1 MGIKRTLGGDRLGTG
16 KKMTVELENFGRSTF
31 NLNKVIRFDQ
41 AFGVLQPAYCA
52 INLNGGTF
60 YIDVKAMAKTLPTN
74 GPIMGRAKYQIDFF
88 TIPIRL
94 YIAALHNNAVGV
106 GLKMNKV
113 FLPQFTVKNIPQID
127 FESEIEPNS
136 QQVSQDSLL
145 AYLGIRG
152 LGNPTQAG
160 LSRKFPAIFLLA
172 MWDAYKNYYANKQEE
187 IGVVVGAPKGIQKI
201 MTGGKN
207 WDGNFAT
214 NGLTARMEQDG
225 VWKLRYSVGDLLP
238 FPNQIATC
246 TGAGAMV
253 IETGPGT
260 TIEQVQETELWV
272 WKNEAEQKLKL
283 SVENGFNISGGNGTL
298 WNVNWTDAGMVG
310 YGIKNN
316 SRAVMAGSKFGIS
329 LNTFELSKIDD
340 MREAI
345 LAAPKGVPYNI
356 GEAEPY
362 KFAYEAVSGA
372 PACLYTMA
380 GLPVKT
386 YMSDRFNNWLS
397 TEWIDG
403 VNGINDITAVDV
415 SDGKLT
421 MNALILSKKLFNMM
435 NRIAISGGSYVDWQE
450 AVWGVRAASMA
461 ESPIYC
467 GGMSFDIVFDE
478 IVSNSSGVDSEGND
492 QPLGSLAGR
501 GTDARHRGGKVK
513 IKATE
518 PSMIL
523 AIASCTPYIDYSQGN
538 KWWNRLETMDDFH
551 KPDLDRIGF
560 QELLTEEFA
569 AADTTVLENGEL
581 KYNSV
586 GKQTS
591 WIEYQTD
598 TNETFG
604 DFSAGGPLEWMA
616 FNRKYT
622 YDETGKLED
631 ATTYIDPT
639 IYNVA
644 FADTSLTTKPLWMQI
659 AFNIEGRRVMGAKQ
673 IPNL

>member
-113 FLPQFTVKNIPQID
+113 YLPQFEVEKIPQID
-127 FESEIEPNS
+127 FTSDIEPNR
-136 QQVSQDSLL
+136 QQVAQDSLL
-145 AYLGIRG
+145 AYIGIRG
-152 LGNPTQAG
+152 LGNPKSVSAK
-160 LSRKFPAIFLLA
+160 RKFPAIFMLG
-172 MWDAYKNYYANKQEE
+172 MYDIYKNYYANKQEE
-187 IGVVVGAPKGIQKI
+187 IGVVIKGNPDPN
-201 MTGGKN
+201 GGPIEISRLEVSPSN
-207 WDGNFAT
+207 Y
-214 NGLTARMEQDG
+214 TAEGSYD
-225 VWKLRYSVGDLLP
+225 
-238 FPNQIATC
+238 
-246 TGAGAMV
+246 
-253 IETGPGT
+253 PGT
-260 TIEQVQETELWV
+260 NQYQATMQNVIQMGKRVTFTFHFKTPVGNTQYNVEL
-272 WKNEAEQKLKL
+272 
-283 SVENGFNISGGNGTL
+283 SGFNEQYVESIVKGTDRVTVVFY
-298 WNVNWTDAGMVG
+298 NNRTD
-310 YGIKNN
+310 
-316 SRAVMAGSKFGIS
+316 SKDLTINLEAS
-329 LNTFELSKIDD
+329 KRPNKTEIQLETFDLANIDE

-345 LAAPKGVPYNI
+345 LAAPKGAPFDIGSVDLSPYNAN
-356 GEAEPY
+356 GKAWTDGKPGC
-362 KFAYEAVSGA
+362 FH
-372 PACLYTMA
+372 TMA
-380 GLPVKT
+380 GLPIKT

-397 TEWIDG
+397 TEWMDG

-450 AVWGVRAASMA
+450 AVWGVRVANMA

-501 GTDARHRGGKVK
+501 GTDARPRGGKVK

-518 PSMIL
+518 PSMII
-523 AIASCTPYIDYSQGN
+523 AVASCTPYIDYSQGN

-569 AADTTVLENGEL
+569 AADTTILESGDL
-581 KYNSV
+581 KYNGV

-598 TNETFG
+598 VNETFG
-604 DFSAGGPLEWMA
+604 DFAAGGPLEWMA

-622 YDETGKLED
+622 YNAKGKLED

-644 FADTSLTTKPLWMQI
+644 FADTSLATKPLWMQI

>member
-16 KKMTVELENFGRSTF
+16 KKMTVELENFGRATF

-41 AFGVLQPAYCA
+41 AFGVLNPAYCA

-94 YIAALHNNAVGV
+94 YIAALHNNTMGV

-113 FLPQFTVKNIPQID
+113 FLPQFTVEKIPQINFTSD
-127 FESEIEPNS
+127 VEPNK
-136 QQVSQDSLL
+136 QQVAQDSLL

-152 LGNPTQAG
+152 LGNVKSVSAK
-160 LSRKFPAIFLLA
+160 RKFPAIFMLA
-172 MWDAYKNYYANKQEE
+172 MYDIYKNYYANKQEE
-187 IGVVVGAPKGIQKI
+187 IGVVIKGNPNPNGDPIEINQLRI
-201 MTGGKN
+201 SPSSYTAEGSYDN
-207 WDGNFAT
+207 TTNQYNAT
-214 NGLTARMEQDG
+214 
-225 VWKLRYSVGDLLP
+225 
-238 FPNQIATC
+238 
-246 TGAGAMV
+246 
-253 IETGPGT
+253 
-260 TIEQVQETELWV
+260 VQETIPMGKRV
-272 WKNEAEQKLKL
+272 SFTFNFTTPVDNTQYNVNV
-283 SVENGFNISGGNGTL
+283 SGFNQQYLEST
-298 WNVNWTDAGMVG
+298 VKETDGVTIVF
-310 YGIKNN
+310 YNN
-316 SRAVMAGSKFGIS
+316 RTATES
-329 LNTFELSKIDD
+329 LTINIGATKKPNETELQLETFELTNIDD

-345 LAAPKGVPYNI
+345 LAAPKGVPFDIDSLDIAPYNAN
-356 GEAEPY
+356 GKAWTDGKPGCY
-362 KFAYEAVSGA
+362 H
-372 PACLYTMA
+372 TMA

-403 VNGINDITAVDV
+403 VNGINDITAINV

-467 GGMSFDIVFDE
+467 GGISFDIVFDE

-518 PSMIL
+518 PSMIM

-569 AADTTVLENGEL
+569 AADTTVLESGEI

-598 TNETFG
+598 VNETFG
-604 DFSAGGPLEWMA
+604 DFSAGGPLDWMA

-622 YDETGKLED
+622 YDSTGKLED

-644 FADTSLTTKPLWMQI
+644 FADVTLATKPLWMQI
-659 AFNIEGRRVMGAKQ
+659 AFNIEARRVMGAKQ

>member
-1 MGIKRTLGGDRLGTG
+1 MSIKRTLGGDRLGTG

-41 AFGVLQPAYCA
+41 AFGVLQPAYCG

-60 YIDVKAMAKTLPTN
+60 YAEVKAMAKTLPTN

-113 FLPQFTVKNIPQID
+113 YLPQFTVEKIPKINFTSD
-127 FESEIEPNS
+127 VEPNK
-136 QQVSQDSLL
+136 QQVAQDSLL
-145 AYLGIRG
+145 AYIGIRG
-152 LGNPTQAG
+152 LGNPKSA
-160 LSRKFPAIFLLA
+160 SAKRKFPAIFMLA
-172 MWDAYKNYYANKQEE
+172 MYDIYKNYYANKQEE
-187 IGVVVGAPKGIQKI
+187 IGVVIKGNPNPNGGPIEINQLTISPSGYTAEGSYDSETNQYNATVQEAIPMGKRVSFTFNFTTPTDNTQYNVEVSGFNQKHLES
-201 MTGGKN
+201 TVKE
-207 WDGNFAT
+207 T
-214 NGLTARMEQDG
+214 DG
-225 VWKLRYSVGDLLP
+225 VTIVY
-238 FPNQIATC
+238 FNNQT
-246 TGAGAMV
+246 
-253 IETGPGT
+253 ETSSL
-260 TIEQVQETELWV
+260 TI
-272 WKNEAEQKLKL
+272 
-283 SVENGFNISGGNGTL
+283 NISASKKPNE
-298 WNVNWTDAGMVG
+298 TD
-310 YGIKNN
+310 IQ
-316 SRAVMAGSKFGIS
+316 
-329 LNTFELSKIDD
+329 LETFELANIDE

-345 LAAPKGVPYNI
+345 LGAPKGVPFDIDSVDLAPYNAN
-356 GEAEPY
+356 GKAWSDGKPGCY
-362 KFAYEAVSGA
+362 HS
-372 PACLYTMA
+372 MA

-415 SDGKLT
+415 SGGKLT

-501 GTDARHRGGKVK
+501 GTDARHRGGKIK

-518 PSMIL
+518 PSMIM

-538 KWWNRLETMDDFH
+538 KWWNRLETMNDFH

-569 AADTTVLENGEL
+569 AADTVIEESGDLTY
-581 KYNSV
+581 KSV

-598 TNETFG
+598 INETFG

-622 YDETGKLED
+622 YDSTGRLED

-644 FADTSLTTKPLWMQI
+644 FADATLEAKPLWMQI
-659 AFNIEGRRVMGAKQ
+659 AFNIEARRVMGAKQ

>member
-1 MGIKRTLGGDRLGTG
+1 MGIKRTIGGDRLGTG

-88 TIPIRL
+88 TIPMRL

-106 GLKMNKV
+106 GLKMNRV
-113 FLPQFTVKNIPQID
+113 FLPQFKVENIPKID
-127 FESEIEPNS
+127 FTSDIEPNK
-136 QQVSQDSLL
+136 QQVAQDSLL
-145 AYLGIRG
+145 AYIGIRG
-152 LGNPTQAG
+152 LGNPKGTNAK
-160 LSRKFPAIFLLA
+160 RKFPAIFMLG
-172 MWDAYKNYYANKQEE
+172 MYDIYKNYYANKQEE
-187 IGVVVGAPKGIQKI
+187 IGVVIKGNPDPNGDPIEINRLAISPAEYTAEGSYDSQTNQYNATVQEVIPMGKRVSFTFNFTTPVDNTQYNVEVSGFNQKHVESIVKETDGVTIVYFNNQTKTESLTINVGASKK
-201 MTGGKN
+201 
-207 WDGNFAT
+207 
-214 NGLTARMEQDG
+214 
-225 VWKLRYSVGDLLP
+225 
-238 FPNQIATC
+238 PN
-246 TGAGAMV
+246 
-253 IETGPGT
+253 ETGLQL
-260 TIEQVQETELWV
+260 E
-272 WKNEAEQKLKL
+272 
-283 SVENGFNISGGNGTL
+283 
-298 WNVNWTDAGMVG
+298 
-310 YGIKNN
+310 
-316 SRAVMAGSKFGIS
+316 
-329 LNTFELSKIDD
+329 TFELANIDE

-345 LAAPKGVPYNI
+345 LAAPKGVPFDIGSLNLAPYNAN
-356 GEAEPY
+356 GKAWTDGKPGCY
-362 KFAYEAVSGA
+362 H
-372 PACLYTMA
+372 TMA
-380 GLPVKT
+380 GLPIKT

-478 IVSNSSGVDSEGND
+478 IVSNSSGVDSEGKD

-501 GTDARHRGGKVK
+501 GTDARHRGGSVK
-513 IKATE
+513 IKASE
-518 PSMIL
+518 PSMIM

-569 AADTTVLENGEL
+569 AADTVIEENGDIT
-581 KYNSV
+581 YNSV

-598 TNETFG
+598 VNETFG
-604 DFSAGGPLEWMA
+604 DFAAGGPLEWMA

-622 YDETGKLED
+622 YDNTGKLED

-644 FADTSLTTKPLWMQI
+644 FADATLATKPLWMQI

>member
-1 MGIKRTLGGDRLGTG
+1 MGIKKTLGGDRLGTG

-113 FLPQFTVKNIPQID
+113 FLPQFTVKNVPQID
-127 FESEIEPNS
+127 FTSETEPNS

-152 LGNPTQAG
+152 LGNPTRAG
-160 LSRKFPAIFLLA
+160 LSRKFPAIFMLA
-172 MWDAYKNYYANKQEE
+172 MYDIYKNYYANKQEE
-187 IGVVVGAPKGIQKI
+187 IGVVIKGNPDPNGSPIEINQLVI
-201 MTGGKN
+201 SPSSYTAEGSY
-207 WDGNFAT
+207 DSET
-214 NGLTARMEQDG
+214 NQYNLT
-225 VWKLRYSVGDLLP
+225 
-238 FPNQIATC
+238 
-246 TGAGAMV
+246 
-253 IETGPGT
+253 
-260 TIEQVQETELWV
+260 VQETIPMGTRV
-272 WKNEAEQKLKL
+272 TFTFNFTTPQDNTQYNVKV
-283 SVENGFNISGGNGTL
+283 SGFNQQYIESTVKETDGVTIVYYNNRTATNSL
-298 WNVNWTDAGMVG
+298 TINVSAFKKPNETE
-310 YGIKNN
+310 
-316 SRAVMAGSKFGIS
+316 
-329 LNTFELSKIDD
+329 LQLETFELSNIDE

-345 LAAPKGVPYNI
+345 LAAPKGVPFDIGSVDLAPYNAN
-356 GEAEPY
+356 GEAWSDGKPGCY
-362 KFAYEAVSGA
+362 H
-372 PACLYTMA
+372 TMA

-501 GTDARHRGGKVK
+501 GTDARHRGGKIK
-513 IKATE
+513 IKASE
-518 PSMIL
+518 PSMIM

-569 AADTTVLENGEL
+569 AADTTVLENGKL

-598 TNETFG
+598 VNETFG

-644 FADTSLTTKPLWMQI
+644 FADASLSTKPLWMQI
-659 AFNIEGRRVMGAKQ
+659 AFNIEARRVMGAKQ

>member
-74 GPIMGRAKYQIDFF
+74 GPIMGRAKYQVDFF

-113 FLPQFTVKNIPQID
+113 FLPQFTVKNIPQLD
-127 FESEIEPNS
+127 FTSDVEPNR

-152 LGNPTQAG
+152 LGNPARAG
-160 LSRKFPAIFLLA
+160 LSRKFPAIFMLA
-172 MWDAYKNYYANKQEE
+172 TYDIYKNYYANKQEE
-187 IGVVVGAPKGIQKI
+187 IGVVIKGNPDPNGSPIEINQAVI
-201 MTGGKN
+201 SPSSYTAEGSYN
-207 WDGNFAT
+207 SET
-214 NGLTARMEQDG
+214 NQYNLT
-225 VWKLRYSVGDLLP
+225 
-238 FPNQIATC
+238 
-246 TGAGAMV
+246 
-253 IETGPGT
+253 
-260 TIEQVQETELWV
+260 VQETIPMGTRVTFTFNFTTPQDNTEYNV
-272 WKNEAEQKLKL
+272 KV
-283 SVENGFNISGGNGTL
+283 SGFNKQYLESTVKETDGVTIVYYNNRTATDDL
-298 WNVNWTDAGMVG
+298 TINVSA
-310 YGIKNN
+310 
-316 SRAVMAGSKFGIS
+316 SKKPNETE
-329 LNTFELSKIDD
+329 LQLETFDLSNIDE

-345 LAAPKGVPYNI
+345 LAAPKGTPFDIGSVDLAPYNAN
-356 GEAEPY
+356 GEAWSDGKPGCY
-362 KFAYEAVSGA
+362 H
-372 PACLYTMA
+372 TMA

-467 GGMSFDIVFDE
+467 GGLSFDIVFDE

-501 GTDARHRGGKVK
+501 GTDARHRGGKIK
-513 IKATE
+513 IKASE
-518 PSMIL
+518 PSMIM

-569 AADTTVLENGEL
+569 AADTTILENGEL

-598 TNETFG
+598 VNETFG

-622 YDETGKLED
+622 YDETGSLED

-644 FADTSLTTKPLWMQI
+644 FADASLATKPLWMQI
-659 AFNIEGRRVMGAKQ
+659 AFNIEARRVMGAKQ

>member
-94 YIAALHNNAVGV
+94 YIAALHNNAVGI
-106 GLKMNKV
+106 GLKMNRV

-127 FESEIEPNS
+127 FTSDIEPNR

-152 LGNPTQAG
+152 LGNPARAG
-160 LSRKFPAIFLLA
+160 LSRKFPAIFMLA
-172 MWDAYKNYYANKQEE
+172 MYDIYKNYYANKQEE
-187 IGVVVGAPKGIQKI
+187 IGVVIKGNPDPNGSPIEINQLIISPSNYTAEGSYDSETNQYESTVQEPIPMGKRVTFTFNFTTPQDN
-201 MTGGKN
+201 TGYNVKVTGVNQQYLESVVKE
-207 WDGNFAT
+207 T
-214 NGLTARMEQDG
+214 DG
-225 VWKLRYSVGDLLP
+225 VTIVYYNNRTETYDLTINVSASKK
-238 FPNQIATC
+238 PN
-246 TGAGAMV
+246 
-253 IETGPGT
+253 
-260 TIEQVQETELWV
+260 ETELQL
-272 WKNEAEQKLKL
+272 ETFDL
-283 SVENGFNISGGNGTL
+283 SN
-298 WNVNWTDAGMVG
+298 
-310 YGIKNN
+310 
-316 SRAVMAGSKFGIS
+316 
-329 LNTFELSKIDD
+329 IDD

-345 LAAPKGVPYNI
+345 LAAPKGVPFDIGSVNLVPYNAN
-356 GEAEPY
+356 GEAWSDGKPGCY
-362 KFAYEAVSGA
+362 H
-372 PACLYTMA
+372 TMA

-467 GGMSFDIVFDE
+467 GGLSFDIVFDE

-501 GTDARHRGGKVK
+501 GTDARHRGGKIK
-513 IKATE
+513 IKASE
-518 PSMIL
+518 PSMIM

-538 KWWNRLETMDDFH
+538 KWWNRLGTMDDFH

-598 TNETFG
+598 VNETFG

-622 YDETGKLED
+622 YDGTGKLED
-631 ATTYIDPT
+631 STTYIDPT

-644 FADTSLTTKPLWMQI
+644 FADASLAAKPLWMQI
-659 AFNIEGRRVMGAKQ
+659 AFNIEARRVMGAKQ

>member
-16 KKMTVELENFGRSTF
+16 KKMAVELENFGRSTF

-60 YIDVKAMAKTLPTN
+60 YIDVKAMSKTLPTN

-127 FESEIEPNS
+127 FTSNVEPNS

-152 LGNPTQAG
+152 LGNPTKAG
-160 LSRKFPAIFLLA
+160 LNRKFPAIFLLG
-172 MWDAYKNYYANKQEE
+172 MYDIYKNYYANKQEE
-187 IGVVVGAPKGIQKI
+187 IGVVIKGNPNPKGGPVEINKLVISPSEYVAEGSYDSESNTYNATLQNEI
-201 MTGGKN
+201 PMGKRVSFTFKFTTPLDN
-207 WDGNFAT
+207 TQYNVDVKGFNLKHLET
-214 NGLTARMEQDG
+214 THKKTDG
-225 VWKLRYSVGDLLP
+225 VTLTYFNNQTATMDLVLNVSVTKK
-238 FPNQIATC
+238 PN
-246 TGAGAMV
+246 
-253 IETGPGT
+253 
-260 TIEQVQETELWV
+260 L
-272 WKNEAEQKLKL
+272 
-283 SVENGFNISGGNGTL
+283 
-298 WNVNWTDAGMVG
+298 TD
-310 YGIKNN
+310 IQ
-316 SRAVMAGSKFGIS
+316 
-329 LNTFELSKIDD
+329 LETFELSNIDD

-345 LAAPKGVPYNI
+345 LAAPKGVPFNIDNLDIAPYNAN
-356 GEAEPY
+356 GKAWTDGKPGCY
-362 KFAYEAVSGA
+362 H
-372 PACLYTMA
+372 CMA
-380 GLPVKT
+380 GLPIKT

-501 GTDARHRGGKVK
+501 GTDARHRGGKIK

-518 PSMIL
+518 PSMIM

-569 AADTTVLENGEL
+569 AADTTILENGNL
-581 KYNSV
+581 KYKSV

-598 TNETFG
+598 VNETFG

-622 YDETGKLED
+622 YDSTGKLED

-644 FADTSLTTKPLWMQI
+644 FADVTLATKPLWMQF
-659 AFNIEGRRVMGAKQ
+659 AFNIEARRVMGAKQ

>member
-1 MGIKRTLGGDRLGTG
+1 MGIKKTLGGDRLGTG

-113 FLPQFTVKNIPQID
+113 FLPQFTVKNVPQID
-127 FESEIEPNS
+127 FTSETEPNS

-152 LGNPTQAG
+152 LGNPTRAG
-160 LSRKFPAIFLLA
+160 LSRKFPAIFMLA
-172 MWDAYKNYYANKQEE
+172 MYDIYKNYYANKQEE
-187 IGVVVGAPKGIQKI
+187 IGVVIKGNPDPNGSPIEINQLVI
-201 MTGGKN
+201 SPSSYTAEGSY
-207 WDGNFAT
+207 DSET
-214 NGLTARMEQDG
+214 NQYNLT
-225 VWKLRYSVGDLLP
+225 
-238 FPNQIATC
+238 
-246 TGAGAMV
+246 
-253 IETGPGT
+253 
-260 TIEQVQETELWV
+260 VQETIPMGTRV
-272 WKNEAEQKLKL
+272 TFTFNFTTPQDNTQYNVKV
-283 SVENGFNISGGNGTL
+283 SGFNQQYIESTVKETDGVTIVYYNNRTATNSL
-298 WNVNWTDAGMVG
+298 TINVSAFKKPNETE
-310 YGIKNN
+310 
-316 SRAVMAGSKFGIS
+316 
-329 LNTFELSKIDD
+329 LQLETFELSNIDE

-345 LAAPKGVPYNI
+345 LAAPKGVPFDIGSVDLAPYNAN
-356 GEAEPY
+356 GEAWSDGKPGCY
-362 KFAYEAVSGA
+362 H
-372 PACLYTMA
+372 TMA

-501 GTDARHRGGKVK
+501 GTDARHRGGKIK
-513 IKATE
+513 IKASE
-518 PSMIL
+518 PSMIM

-569 AADTTVLENGEL
+569 AADTTVLENGKL

-598 TNETFG
+598 VNETFG

-622 YDETGKLED
+622 YVETGKLED

-644 FADTSLTTKPLWMQI
+644 FADASLSTKPLWMQI
-659 AFNIEGRRVMGAKQ
+659 AFNIEARRVMGAKQ

>member
-113 FLPQFTVKNIPQID
+113 FLPQFTVKNVPKLD
-127 FESEIEPNS
+127 FTSSIEPNR
-136 QQVSQDSLL
+136 QQVAQDSLL

-152 LGNPTQAG
+152 LGNPAQTG
-160 LSRKFPAIFLLA
+160 LSRKFPAIFMLA
-172 MWDAYKNYYANKQEE
+172 MYDIYKNYYANKQEE
-187 IGVVVGAPKGIQKI
+187 IGVVIKG
-201 MTGGKN
+201 N
-207 WDGNFAT
+207 PDP
-214 NGLTARMEQDG
+214 NGSPVEINQVVISPSSYTAEGSYDSETSQYNLT
-225 VWKLRYSVGDLLP
+225 
-238 FPNQIATC
+238 
-246 TGAGAMV
+246 
-253 IETGPGT
+253 
-260 TIEQVQETELWV
+260 VQETIPMGKRV
-272 WKNEAEQKLKL
+272 TFTFNFTTPQDNTQYN
-283 SVENGFNISGGNGTL
+283 VEVSGFNQQYLESTVKETDGVTIVYYNNRTATDSLTINISAFKKPNETEL
-298 WNVNWTDAGMVG
+298 Q
-310 YGIKNN
+310 
-316 SRAVMAGSKFGIS
+316 
-329 LNTFELSKIDD
+329 LETFDLSNIDD

-345 LAAPKGVPYNI
+345 LAAPKGVPFDIGSVDLAPYNAS
-356 GEAEPY
+356 GEAWSDGKPGCY
-362 KFAYEAVSGA
+362 H
-372 PACLYTMA
+372 TMA

-467 GGMSFDIVFDE
+467 GGLSFDIVFDE
-478 IVSNSSGVDSEGND
+478 IVSNSAGVDSEGND

-501 GTDARHRGGKVK
+501 GTDARHRGGRIK
-513 IKATE
+513 IKASE
-518 PSMIL
+518 PSMIM

-569 AADTTVLENGEL
+569 AADTAILENGEL

-598 TNETFG
+598 VNETFG

-622 YDETGKLED
+622 YDGTGKLED

-644 FADTSLTTKPLWMQI
+644 FADASLATKPLWMQV
-659 AFNIEGRRVMGAKQ
+659 AFNIEARRVMGAKQ

>member
-16 KKMTVELENFGRSTF
+16 KKMTVELENFGRATF

-41 AFGVLQPAYCA
+41 AFGVLNPTYCA

-60 YIDVKAMAKTLPTN
+60 YINVKAMAKTLPTN

-113 FLPQFTVKNIPQID
+113 FLPQFTVEKIPQID
-127 FESEIEPNS
+127 FTSHVEPNR
-136 QQVSQDSLL
+136 QQVAQDSLL
-145 AYLGIRG
+145 AFIGIRG
-152 LGNPTQAG
+152 LGNPKSTRAK
-160 LSRKFPAIFLLA
+160 RNFPAIFMLG
-172 MWDAYKNYYANKQEE
+172 MYDIYKNYYANKQEE
-187 IGVVVGAPKGIQKI
+187 IGIVVKGNPDPNGAPIEINQLRISPTSYTAEGSYDSKKNQYNATVQESIPMGMRVTFTFNFTTPQDNTQYNVEVSGFNLQYLESTVKENDGITI
-201 MTGGKN
+201 VYHNIRT
-207 WDGNFAT
+207 AT
-214 NGLTARMEQDG
+214 NSLTINVSAF
-225 VWKLRYSVGDLLP
+225 KK
-238 FPNQIATC
+238 PN
-246 TGAGAMV
+246 
-253 IETGPGT
+253 
-260 TIEQVQETELWV
+260 ETEIQL
-272 WKNEAEQKLKL
+272 E
-283 SVENGFNISGGNGTL
+283 
-298 WNVNWTDAGMVG
+298 
-310 YGIKNN
+310 
-316 SRAVMAGSKFGIS
+316 
-329 LNTFELSKIDD
+329 TFELSNIDD

-345 LAAPKGVPYNI
+345 LAAPKGVPFNIDSVNLTPYNAN
-356 GEAEPY
+356 GKAWSDGKPGCY
-362 KFAYEAVSGA
+362 H
-372 PACLYTMA
+372 TMA

-501 GTDARHRGGKVK
+501 GTDARHRGGKIK

-518 PSMIL
+518 PSMIM

-569 AADTTVLENGEL
+569 AADTVIEENGEL
-581 KYNSV
+581 KYKSV

-598 TNETFG
+598 VNETFG

-622 YDETGKLED
+622 YDSTGKLED

-644 FADTSLTTKPLWMQI
+644 FADASLTAKPLWMQI
-659 AFNIEGRRVMGAKQ
+659 AFNIEARRVMGAKQ

>member
-31 NLNKVIRFDQ
+31 NLNKVVRFDQ

-60 YIDVKAMAKTLPTN
+60 YTEVKAMAKTLPTN

-113 FLPQFTVKNIPQID
+113 FLPQFTVEKIPNID
-127 FESEIEPNS
+127 FTSDVEPNK
-136 QQVSQDSLL
+136 QQVAQDSLL

-152 LGNPTQAG
+152 LGNVKSVNAK
-160 LSRKFPAIFLLA
+160 RKFPAIFMLG
-172 MWDAYKNYYANKQEE
+172 MYDIYKNYYANKQEE
-187 IGVVVGAPKGIQKI
+187 IGVVIKGNPNPNGDPIEINQLKI
-201 MTGGKN
+201 SPSTFTAEGSYDTTTNEYNATVQEVIPMGKRVSFTF
-207 WDGNFAT
+207 NFKT
-214 NGLTARMEQDG
+214 PLDNTQYNVKVSGFNQQYLESTVKETDG
-225 VWKLRYSVGDLLP
+225 VTIVFYNNRTATDSLTINIGATKK
-238 FPNQIATC
+238 PNL
-246 TGAGAMV
+246 
-253 IETGPGT
+253 
-260 TIEQVQETELWV
+260 TELQL
-272 WKNEAEQKLKL
+272 ETFDL
-283 SVENGFNISGGNGTL
+283 SN
-298 WNVNWTDAGMVG
+298 
-310 YGIKNN
+310 
-316 SRAVMAGSKFGIS
+316 
-329 LNTFELSKIDD
+329 IDD

-345 LAAPKGVPYNI
+345 LAAPKGVPFDIDTLDIAPYN
-356 GEAEPY
+356 A
-362 KFAYEAVSGA
+362 SGKA
-372 PACLYTMA
+372 WTDGKPGCYHSMA

-415 SDGKLT
+415 SEGKLT

-501 GTDARHRGGKVK
+501 GTDARQRGGKVK

-518 PSMIL
+518 PSMIM

-569 AADTTVLENGEL
+569 AADTTVLESGEV

-598 TNETFG
+598 VNETFG

-622 YDETGKLED
+622 YDSAGKLED

-644 FADTSLTTKPLWMQI
+644 FADVSLSTKPLWMQI
-659 AFNIEGRRVMGAKQ
+659 AFNIEARRVMGAKQ

>member
-1 MGIKRTLGGDRLGTG
+1 MGIKRTLGGERLGTG
-16 KKMTVELENFGRSTF
+16 KKMTVELENFGRTTF

-60 YIDVKAMAKTLPTN
+60 YINVKAMAKTLPTN

-94 YIAALHNNAVGV
+94 YIAALHNNAVGI

-113 FLPQFTVKNIPQID
+113 FLPQFEVENIPKID
-127 FESEIEPNS
+127 FTSDIEPNK
-136 QQVSQDSLL
+136 QQVAQDSLL
-145 AYLGIRG
+145 AYIGIRG
-152 LGNPTQAG
+152 LGNPKGTKAK
-160 LSRKFPAIFLLA
+160 RKFPAIFMLG
-172 MWDAYKNYYANKQEE
+172 MYDIYKNYYANKQEE
-187 IGVVVGAPKGIQKI
+187 IGVVIKGNPDPN
-201 MTGGKN
+201 GGPIEIN
-207 WDGNFAT
+207 RLSISPSEYTAEGSYDSAT
-214 NGLTARMEQDG
+214 NQYNATMQEIIPMGKRVSFTFKFTTPVDNTEYNVEVSGFNQKHIESIIKETDG
-225 VWKLRYSVGDLLP
+225 VTIVYFNNQTKTEDLTINIGASKR
-238 FPNQIATC
+238 PN
-246 TGAGAMV
+246 
-253 IETGPGT
+253 
-260 TIEQVQETELWV
+260 
-272 WKNEAEQKLKL
+272 K
-283 SVENGFNISGGNGTL
+283 
-298 WNVNWTDAGMVG
+298 TD
-310 YGIKNN
+310 
-316 SRAVMAGSKFGIS
+316 
-329 LNTFELSKIDD
+329 LQLETFELANIDE

-345 LAAPKGVPYNI
+345 LAAPKSVPFDIGNVNLSPYNAN
-356 GEAEPY
+356 GKTWTDGKPGCY
-362 KFAYEAVSGA
+362 HS
-372 PACLYTMA
+372 MA

-415 SDGKLT
+415 SEGKLT

-501 GTDARHRGGKVK
+501 GTDASHRGGSVK
-513 IKATE
+513 IKASE
-518 PSMIL
+518 PSMIM

-569 AADTTVLENGEL
+569 AADTVIEENGNIT
-581 KYNSV
+581 YNSV

-598 TNETFG
+598 VNETFG
-604 DFSAGGPLEWMA
+604 DFAAGGPLEWMA

-622 YDETGKLED
+622 YDGTGKLED

-644 FADTSLTTKPLWMQI
+644 FADVSLATKPLWMQI
-659 AFNIEGRRVMGAKQ
+659 AFNIEARRVMGAKQ

>member
-31 NLNKVIRFDQ
+31 NLNKVVRFDQ
-41 AFGVLQPAYCA
+41 AFGTLNPAYCA

-60 YIDVKAMAKTLPTN
+60 YINVNAMAKTLPTN

-94 YIAALHNNAVGV
+94 YIAALHNNAVGI

-113 FLPQFTVKNIPQID
+113 YLPQFTVENIPQID
-127 FESEIEPNS
+127 FTSDVEPNR
-136 QQVSQDSLL
+136 QQVAQDSLL

-152 LGNPTQAG
+152 LGNPKRANAT
-160 LSRKFPAIFLLA
+160 RKFPAIFMLA
-172 MWDAYKNYYANKQEE
+172 MYDIYKNYYANKQEE
-187 IGVVVGAPKGIQKI
+187 IGVVIKGNPDPNGSPIEISSLNVSPFGYTAEGSYDSQ
-201 MTGGKN
+201 
-207 WDGNFAT
+207 T
-214 NGLTARMEQDG
+214 NQ
-225 VWKLRYSVGDLLP
+225 Y
-238 FPNQIATC
+238 N
-246 TGAGAMV
+246 
-253 IETGPGT
+253 T
-260 TIEQVQETELWV
+260 TVQEVIPMGKRVTFKFGFTTPQDNTQYNV
-272 WKNEAEQKLKL
+272 DV
-283 SVENGFNISGGNGTL
+283 SGFNQQYLESTVKETTGVTIVFYNNRTETESLTI
-298 WNVNWTDAGMVG
+298 NVSAHKKPNETD
-310 YGIKNN
+310 
-316 SRAVMAGSKFGIS
+316 
-329 LNTFELSKIDD
+329 LQLETFELSNIDD

-345 LAAPKGVPYNI
+345 LAAPKGTPFNIDSLDLAPYNAN
-356 GEAEPY
+356 GKAWSDGKPGCY
-362 KFAYEAVSGA
+362 H
-372 PACLYTMA
+372 TMA

-478 IVSNSSGVDSEGND
+478 VVSNSSSVDSEGSD

-501 GTDARHRGGKVK
+501 GTDTRHRGGKIK
-513 IKATE
+513 IKASE
-518 PSMIL
+518 PSMIM

-569 AADTTVLENGEL
+569 AADTTILESGEL
-581 KYNSV
+581 KYNGI

-591 WIEYQTD
+591 WIQYQTD
-598 TNETFG
+598 VNETFG

-622 YDETGKLED
+622 YNSEGRLED
-631 ATTYIDPT
+631 ATTFIDPT

-644 FADTSLTTKPLWMQI
+644 FADTSLATKPLWMQI
-659 AFNIEGRRVMGAKQ
+659 AFDIEARRVMGAKQ

>member
-113 FLPQFTVKNIPQID
+113 YLPQFTVENIPQID
-127 FESEIEPNS
+127 YTSDIEPNR

-152 LGNPTQAG
+152 LGNPTRAG
-160 LSRKFPAIFLLA
+160 LSRKFPAIFMLA
-172 MWDAYKNYYANKQEE
+172 MYDIYKNYYANKQEE
-187 IGVVVGAPKGIQKI
+187 IGVVIKGNPDPNGSPIKI
-201 MTGGKN
+201 NQLIISTPNYTAEGSYDNETSQYNATVQENIPIGKRVTFKF
-207 WDGNFAT
+207 NFT
-214 NGLTARMEQDG
+214 TPQDNTQYNVEVSGFNQQYLESTVKETDG
-225 VWKLRYSVGDLLP
+225 VTIVYYNNR
-238 FPNQIATC
+238 T
-246 TGAGAMV
+246 
-253 IETGPGT
+253 ETKSL
-260 TIEQVQETELWV
+260 TI
-272 WKNEAEQKLKL
+272 
-283 SVENGFNISGGNGTL
+283 NISAYKKPNETKIQL
-298 WNVNWTDAGMVG
+298 E
-310 YGIKNN
+310 
-316 SRAVMAGSKFGIS
+316 
-329 LNTFELSKIDD
+329 TFELSNIDD

-345 LAAPKGVPYNI
+345 LAAPKGTPFNIDSVNLAPYN
-356 GEAEPY
+356 A
-362 KFAYEAVSGA
+362 SGKA
-372 PACLYTMA
+372 WSDGKPGCYHTMA

-403 VNGINDITAVDV
+403 VNGINEITAVDV

-501 GTDARHRGGKVK
+501 GTDARHRGGEVK

-523 AIASCTPYIDYSQGN
+523 AVASCTPHIDYSQGN

-569 AADTTVLENGEL
+569 AADTTVLESGEL

-598 TNETFG
+598 VNETFG

-622 YDETGKLED
+622 YDKTGKLED

-644 FADTSLTTKPLWMQI
+644 FADVSLAAKPLWMQI
-659 AFNIEGRRVMGAKQ
+659 AFSIEARRVMGAKQ

>member
-41 AFGVLQPAYCA
+41 AFGVLQPVYCA

-60 YIDVKAMAKTLPTN
+60 YVGLKAMAKTLPTN
-74 GPIMGRAKYQIDFF
+74 GPIMGRAKYQVDFF

-113 FLPQFTVKNIPQID
+113 FLPQFEVEKIPKID
-127 FESEIEPNS
+127 FTSDVEPNR
-136 QQVSQDSLL
+136 QQVAQDSLL
-145 AYLGIRG
+145 AYIGIRG
-152 LGNPTQAG
+152 LGNPIDINRK
-160 LSRKFPAIFLLA
+160 RKFPAIFMLG
-172 MWDAYKNYYANKQEE
+172 MYDIYKNYYANKQEE
-187 IGVVVGAPKGIQKI
+187 IGVVIKGNPDPN
-201 MTGGKN
+201 GGPIEISKLTISPSGYIAEGSYN
-207 WDGNFAT
+207 SET
-214 NGLTARMEQDG
+214 NEYNITMQD
-225 VWKLRYSVGDLLP
+225 
-238 FPNQIATC
+238 
-246 TGAGAMV
+246 V
-253 IETGPGT
+253 IPMGKRVTFTFDFT
-260 TIEQVQETELWV
+260 TPTDNTQY
-272 WKNEAEQKLKL
+272 N
-283 SVENGFNISGGNGTL
+283 VEVSGFNERHLENIIKETNRVSIVYFNNQTATSDL
-298 WNVNWTDAGMVG
+298 TINVSVRKRPNVTA
-310 YGIKNN
+310 
-316 SRAVMAGSKFGIS
+316 
-329 LNTFELSKIDD
+329 LQLETFDLSNIDE

-345 LAAPKGVPYNI
+345 LAAPKGVPFDIGSVNLSPYN
-356 GEAEPY
+356 A
-362 KFAYEAVSGA
+362 SGKVWTDGK
-372 PACLYTMA
+372 PGCYHTMA
-380 GLPVKT
+380 GLPIKT

-397 TEWIDG
+397 SEWIDG

-415 SDGKLT
+415 SDGRLT

-435 NRIAISGGSYVDWQE
+435 NRIAISGGSYIDWQE

-501 GTDARHRGGKVK
+501 GTDARHRGGRVK
-513 IKATE
+513 IKASE
-518 PSMIL
+518 PSMIM

-569 AADTTVLENGEL
+569 AADTTVLEGGAL

-598 TNETFG
+598 VNETFG

-622 YDETGKLED
+622 YKETGKLED

-644 FADTSLTTKPLWMQI
+644 FADVSLATKPLWMQI
-659 AFNIEGRRVMGAKQ
+659 AFNIEARRVMGAKQ

>member
-16 KKMTVELENFGRSTF
+16 KKMTVELENFGRATF

-41 AFGVLQPAYCA
+41 AFGVLQPVYCN

-127 FESEIEPNS
+127 FTSEIEPNS

-152 LGNPTQAG
+152 LGNPASAG
-160 LSRKFPAIFLLA
+160 LSRNFPAIFMLA
-172 MWDAYKNYYANKQEE
+172 MYDIYKSYYANKQEE
-187 IGVVVGAPKGIQKI
+187 IGVVI
-201 MTGGKN
+201 N
-207 WDGNFAT
+207 GNPDP
-214 NGLTARMEQDG
+214 NGSPIEI
-225 VWKLRYSVGDLLP
+225 
-238 FPNQIATC
+238 NQ
-246 TGAGAMV
+246 MV
-253 IETGPGT
+253 ISPKEYTAEGSYNSETNQYNAT
-260 TIEQVQETELWV
+260 VQETIPMGTRV
-272 WKNEAEQKLKL
+272 TFTFNFTTPTVNTQYDVKV
-283 SVENGFNISGGNGTL
+283 SGFNQQYLERVAKETDGVTIVYYNNRTSTENLTI
-298 WNVNWTDAGMVG
+298 NVSANRKPNESEIQME
-310 YGIKNN
+310 
-316 SRAVMAGSKFGIS
+316 
-329 LNTFELSKIDD
+329 TFDLSNIDE

-345 LAAPKGVPYNI
+345 LAAPKGSPFNIDSLDLAPYNAN
-356 GEAEPY
+356 GKAWADGKPGC
-362 KFAYEAVSGA
+362 FH
-372 PACLYTMA
+372 TMA

-501 GTDARHRGGKVK
+501 GTDARHRGGKIK

-569 AADTTVLENGEL
+569 AADTTVLDTGKL

-598 TNETFG
+598 VNETFG

-622 YDETGKLED
+622 YNKTGTLED

-644 FADTSLTTKPLWMQI
+644 FADVSLATKPLWMQI
-659 AFNIEGRRVMGAKQ
+659 AFNIEARRVMGAKQ

>member
-1 MGIKRTLGGDRLGTG
+1 MSIKRTLGGDRLGTG

-41 AFGVLQPAYCA
+41 AFGVLQPAYCG

-60 YIDVKAMAKTLPTN
+60 YTEVKAMAKTLPTN

-113 FLPQFTVKNIPQID
+113 YLPQFTVEKIPKINFTSD
-127 FESEIEPNS
+127 VEPNK
-136 QQVSQDSLL
+136 QQVAQDSLL
-145 AYLGIRG
+145 AYIGIRG
-152 LGNPTQAG
+152 LGNPKSA
-160 LSRKFPAIFLLA
+160 SAKRKFPAIFMLA
-172 MWDAYKNYYANKQEE
+172 MYDIYKNYYANKQEE
-187 IGVVVGAPKGIQKI
+187 IGVVIKGNPNPNGDPIEINQLIISPSGYTAEGSYDSETNQYNATVQEAIPMGKRVSFAFNFTTPTDNTQYNVEVSGFNQKYLES
-201 MTGGKN
+201 TVKE
-207 WDGNFAT
+207 T
-214 NGLTARMEQDG
+214 DG
-225 VWKLRYSVGDLLP
+225 VTIVY
-238 FPNQIATC
+238 FNNQN
-246 TGAGAMV
+246 
-253 IETGPGT
+253 ETSSL
-260 TIEQVQETELWV
+260 TI
-272 WKNEAEQKLKL
+272 
-283 SVENGFNISGGNGTL
+283 NISASKKPNE
-298 WNVNWTDAGMVG
+298 TD
-310 YGIKNN
+310 IQ
-316 SRAVMAGSKFGIS
+316 
-329 LNTFELSKIDD
+329 LETFELANIDE

-345 LAAPKGVPYNI
+345 LGAPKGVPFDIDSVDLAPYNAN
-356 GEAEPY
+356 GKAWSDGKPGCY
-362 KFAYEAVSGA
+362 HS
-372 PACLYTMA
+372 MA

-501 GTDARHRGGKVK
+501 GTDARHRGGKIK

-518 PSMIL
+518 PSMIM

-538 KWWNRLETMDDFH
+538 KWWNRLETMNDFH

-569 AADTTVLENGEL
+569 AADTVIEESGDLTY
-581 KYNSV
+581 KSV

-598 TNETFG
+598 INETFG

-622 YDETGKLED
+622 YDSTGRLED

-644 FADTSLTTKPLWMQI
+644 FADATLETKPLWMQI
-659 AFNIEGRRVMGAKQ
+659 AFNIEARRVMGAKQ